1 MTVQYA
7 SVVLLFRQT
16 RLEARYDSF
25 VGNRYDYTEPLNH
38 GSISGPAI
46 SDAALARELVA
57 RSRLATLSTIALRPA
72 GFPYGSL
79 VAHAADDRGRPL
91 FLLSA
96 LAEHS
101 KNLAACDRASL
112 LVVEIGST
120 NIVTAPRVTLVGT
133 CCRVAASE
141 QQEVRAQ
148 YIAAH
153 PESAS
158 WFADSLHAYALY
170 RLEPQD
176 LRVIVGF
183 GRLSWVPSD
192 DYAVAGA
199 NCTTD
204 RTL

>member
-1 MTVQYA
+1 M
-7 SVVLLFRQT
+7 
-16 RLEARYDSF
+16 
-25 VGNRYDYTEPLNH
+25 GNRFDYTHELNH
-38 GSISGPAI
+38 GSIAGPAG
-46 SDAALARELVA
+46 SDAELARDLIA

-79 VAHAADDRGRPL
+79 VAHAVDERGRPL

-96 LAEHS
+96 LAEHT
-101 KNLAACDRASL
+101 KNLAACARASL
-112 LVVEIGST
+112 LVVETGST

-133 CCRVAASE
+133 CRRVDASE
-141 QQEVRAQ
+141 HDAVHAH
-148 YIAAH
+148 YVAAH

-183 GRLSWVPSD
+183 GRLSWVSAE
-192 DYAVAGA
+192 DYAAA
-199 NCTTD
+199 DAICTSD
-204 RTL
+204 EGL